1 MHMDKVDVTHH
12 ISSQLNEALEH
23 VRGRVLRMGGVVEQ
37 QIARAMRALTET
49 DVMLAEEVAG
59 NDYQVNSLE
68 VSLDEECTQI
78 LARRQPAAGDL
89 RLVVA
94 IIKTITDLERI
105 GDEAEKIARTAIA
118 TTDRRPAPNYAS
130 LESLANHVRGMLR
143 DALDA
148 FARLD
153 AEAALAVAREDT
165 RVDHEY
171 EMLMRQCITYMM
183 EDQRTIRG
191 MIDLMWCARALERIG
206 DHASN
211 ICEYVIYLVQGKDV
225 RHTTLDEM
233 AQVVRAERAGNTA
246 AAPQDDA
253 DTP

>member
-1 MHMDKVDVTHH
+1 MHMDKIDVTHH

-37 QIARAMRALTET
+37 QIVRAMRALTEA
-49 DVMLAEEVAG
+49 DVLLAEEVAS

-94 IIKTITDLERI
+94 ILKTITDLERI
-105 GDEAEKIARTAIA
+105 GDEAEKIARTAISRP
-118 TTDRRPAPNYAS
+118 DGRPAPNHAS
-130 LESLANHVRGMLR
+130 LEGLANHVRGMLR

-153 AEAALAVAREDT
+153 AEAALAVAHEDA

-171 EMLMRQCITYMM
+171 EMIMRQCITYMM
-183 EDQRTIRG
+183 EDQRTIRS

-211 ICEYVIYLVQGKDV
+211 ICEYVIFLVEGKDV

-233 AQVVRAERAGNTA
+233 AQVVREHDPEP
-246 AAPQDDA
+246 APARPDDT

>member
-1 MHMDKVDVTHH
+1 MHMDKIDVTHH

-37 QIARAMRALTET
+37 QIVRAMRALTEA
-49 DVMLAEEVAG
+49 DVLLAEEVAS

-94 IIKTITDLERI
+94 ILKTITDLERI
-105 GDEAEKIARTAIA
+105 GDEAEKIARTAISS
-118 TTDRRPAPNYAS
+118 TDRRPAPNHAS
-130 LESLANHVRGMLR
+130 LEGLANHVRGMLR

-153 AEAALAVAREDT
+153 AEAALAVAHEDT

-171 EMLMRQCITYMM
+171 EMIMRQCITYMM
-183 EDQRTIRG
+183 EDQRTIRS

-211 ICEYVIYLVQGKDV
+211 ICEYVIFLVEGKDV

-233 AQVVRAERAGNTA
+233 AQVVGERDPG
-246 AAPQDDA
+246 AAPARPDDT